1 MSTETEYQLTE
12 NQWDTLRMLRPAI
25 LPPAKLNRYVLD
37 QLVAMGLVALSDTR
51 SGAHAHGPRRGSA
64 RLSATVGSGSLS
76 RGLRR

>member
-37 QLVAMGLVALSDTR
+37 QLVAMGLVALSDTHPALTPMGCAVVLR
-51 SGAHAHGPRRGSA
+51 GCPRLWDLA
-64 RLSATVGSGSLS
+64 A
-76 RGLRR
+76 